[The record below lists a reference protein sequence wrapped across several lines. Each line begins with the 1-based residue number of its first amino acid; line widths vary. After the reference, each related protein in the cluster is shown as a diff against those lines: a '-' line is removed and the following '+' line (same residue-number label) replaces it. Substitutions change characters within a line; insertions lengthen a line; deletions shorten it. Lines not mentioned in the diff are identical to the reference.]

1 MGAVVSEKAIKGRK
15 PCKKTKVLPLPEP
28 GDRLLFIRFSSLD
41 DVLLATKGAKV
52 LINPFPFLAIHGWAT
67 SSYEQMLQD
76 AALC

>member
-52 LINPFPFLAIHGWAT
+52 LINPFPFLAITWLGH
-67 SSYEQMLQD
+67 LQ
-76 AALC
+76 L